1 MKKMTNRNEEAKCP
15 FNHGNLENY
24 ENELFK
30 EVTIDKRG
38 DHDFDP
44 KVPETFTSAHELY
57 KEMRSKCPVAHS
69 NEWGG
74 FWALS
79 KHEDVVGVLKDYH
92 TYTTSVQNVVPKVA
106 FTGRR
111 PPLHFD
117 PPEHTVYRR
126 LINQFFT
133 KEKMAKLEPI
143 IQKDTEELAISL
155 VEKGEVEIAADY
167 SHILPSLVFA
177 EFFNLPKSLSIK
189 IKEVSTAYV
198 KAIME
203 FDNQEKVKGLSLQLY
218 DIARTVIEA
227 RKEKPMDPQEDFT
240 SALLET
246 KYEGEY
252 LHDDMVLGCVRAMLV
267 AGMIAPS
274 VLIASIFVHLTKH
287 KDIQEQL
294 RNDLSLIP
302 AATEEYL
309 RLLTP
314 YRGMARTAKR
324 DVVIGG
330 QLIKKDEPIALNYAS
345 ANRDDEVFP
354 EGDKFILHRPNID
367 QHIVFGEG
375 PHKCPAGPLARIM
388 IRTAIEEVLKHT
400 KDIDLIGEIKM
411 TVWAEWGV
419 LSAPMKLTP
428 AE

>member
-1 MKKMTNRNEEAKCP
+1 MSKLNESKCP
-15 FNHGNLENY
+15 FNYGNLESY

-30 EVTIDKRG
+30 EVKIDKRG

-44 KVPETFTSAHELY
+44 KAPESFTSAHDLY

-79 KHEDVVGVLKDYH
+79 KYEDVVGVLKDYE

-133 KEKMAKLEPI
+133 KKKMLKLEPI
-143 IQKDTEELAISL
+143 IQRDTEELVKAL
-155 VEKGEVEIAADY
+155 MEKDEVEIAADY
-167 SHILPSLVFA
+167 SHQLPSLVFA
-177 EFFNLPKSLSIK
+177 QFFNLPKSLSKK

-218 DIARTVIEA
+218 DIARTVIDS
-227 RKEKPMDPQEDFT
+227 RKENPMDPEEDFT
-240 SALLET
+240 SALLNT
-246 KYEGEY
+246 KQEGEY
-252 LHDDMVLGCVRAMLV
+252 LTDDMVLGCVRAMLV

-274 VLIASIFVHLTKH
+274 VLIASIFVHLAKH

-314 YRGMARTAKR
+314 YRGMARTAKQ

-354 EGDKFILHRPNID
+354 DGDTFILNRPNINK
-367 QHIVFGEG
+367 HIVFGEG
-375 PHKCPAGPLARIM
+375 PHKCPASPLARM
-388 IRTAIEEVLKHT
+388 MVRFAIEEALKRT

-419 LSAPMKLTP
+419 LEAPMKLTP
-428 AE
+428 VK

>member
-1 MKKMTNRNEEAKCP
+1 MSNQNDELKCP
-15 FNHGNLENY
+15 FNHGNFDEIGAASESSVVRN
-24 ENELFK
+24 
-30 EVTIDKRG
+30 KRY

-44 KVPETFTSAHELY
+44 KAPETFTSAHELY

-69 NEWGG
+69 NEWDG

-79 KHEDVVGVLKDYH
+79 RYEDVVGVLKDYQ

-143 IQKDTEELAISL
+143 IQKDTEDLFKPLLEQ
-155 VEKGEVEIAADY
+155 GEVEIAGDFT
-167 SHILPSLVFA
+167 HKLPALVFA
-177 EFFNLPKSLSIK
+177 EFFNLPKSQSIK

-198 KAIME
+198 KAIMAFE
-203 FDNQEKVKGLSLQLY
+203 NQDKVKQLSLQLY

-227 RKEKPMDPQEDFT
+227 RKEAPMDPEEDFT

-252 LHDDMVLGCVRAMLV
+252 LPDDMILGCVRAMLV

-274 VLIASIFVHLTKH
+274 VLIASIFVHLAEH

-294 RNDLSLIP
+294 RNDLSLLP

-314 YRGMARTAKR
+314 YRGMARTAKH

-354 EGDKFILHRPNID
+354 DGDKFILNRPNIN

-375 PHKCPAGPLARIM
+375 PHKCPASPLARMMVRISLEEALK
-388 IRTAIEEVLKHT
+388 RTKQ
-400 KDIDLIGEIKM
+400 IDLVGDVKM

-419 LSAPMKLTP
+419 LSAPIKFTP
-428 AE
+428 A

>member
-1 MKKMTNRNEEAKCP
+1 MSNQSESKCP
-15 FNHGNLENY
+15 FHHGNLEDY
-24 ENELFK
+24 EKELFK
-30 EVTIDKRG
+30 EISIDKTG
-38 DHDFDP
+38 DNDFDP
-44 KVPETFTSAHELY
+44 KAPESFTSAHELY
-57 KEMRSKCPVAHS
+57 KEMRSICPVAHS

-79 KHEDVVGVLKDYH
+79 RYEDVVGVLKDYH

-133 KEKMAKLEPI
+133 KRKMLKLEPI
-143 IQKDTEELAISL
+143 IQRETEELVKRLIKK
-155 VEKGEVEIAADY
+155 EKVEIAADY
-167 SHILPSLVFA
+167 SHQLPSIVFA
-177 EFFNLPKSLSIK
+177 EFFNLPRSLSKK

-203 FDNQEKVKGLSLQLY
+203 FDNQEKVKVLSLQLY
-218 DIARTVIEA
+218 DIARTVIQS
-227 RKEKPMDPQEDFT
+227 RKENPMNPEEDFT

-252 LHDDMVLGCVRAMLV
+252 LKDDMVLGCVRAMLV

-274 VLIASIFVHLTKH
+274 VLIASIFVHLAKH
-287 KDIQEQL
+287 KNIQVQL
-294 RNDLSLIP
+294 RNDLGLIP

-314 YRGMARTAKR
+314 YRGMARTAKK

-345 ANRDDEVFP
+345 ANRDDDVFP
-354 EGDKFILHRPNID
+354 EGDKFILNRPNID

-375 PHKCPAGPLARIM
+375 PHKCPAAPLARM
-388 IRTAIEEVLKHT
+388 MVRFAIEEALKKT
-400 KDIDLIGEIKM
+400 KDIELIGEIKM